1 MSTSLSDADV
11 RHASVTVD
19 GATVTFYDSEDTH
32 GRTNPL
38 VLVHGT
44 GATTATHFGWLY
56 PILATTQ
63 RVISVDLGQPEL
75 TEGLTIDH
83 LRRQVEAVIDEVVP
97 GQKVTL
103 LGYSLGAVVAATVAA
118 ARPEVIENLILV
130 AGWMK
135 TDSNQLLRNNVW
147 RELRASNSDALKD
160 FTVFCA
166 FGNPFV
172 GARTLEELAPALN
185 AVTSSEFSDLQMELN
200 RTIDIRDRMENI
212 RARTLIIGCEYD
224 QMVPKRH
231 SKDLFGAI
239 EDARYTEIASGH
251 AVVFERP
258 AELHKLID
266 NFAANPGAHDAGT
279 TIPALRP

>member
-1 MSTSLSDADV
+1 MSIASGVADAVETSVL
-11 RHASVTVD
+11 VD
-19 GATVTFYDSEDTH
+19 GATVTFFDSKENH
-32 GRTNPL
+32 GRTNAL
-38 VLVHGT
+38 VMVHGT
-44 GATTATHFGWLY
+44 GANTASHFGWLY

-63 RVISVDLGQPEL
+63 RVISVDLGQPAL

-97 GQKVTL
+97 GQKITL
-103 LGYSLGAVVAATVAA
+103 LGYSLGAVVASTVASS
-118 ARPEVIENLILV
+118 RPEVIENLILV

-135 TDSNQLLRNNVW
+135 TDSNQILRNNVW
-147 RELRASNSDALKD
+147 RELRSSGSEAIKD
-160 FTVFCA
+160 FTVYCA

-172 GARTLEELAPALN
+172 GSRTLDELSPALN
-185 AVTSSEFSDLQMELN
+185 AVTNSQFSDLQMALN
-200 RTIDIRDRMENI
+200 RDIDIRDRMDAI
-212 RARTLIIGCEYD
+212 TSRTLIVGCEYD

-258 AELHKLID
+258 AELHKLIE
-266 NFAANPGAHDAGT
+266 NFAAHPDAHPAGSI
-279 TIPALRP
+279 IPAERP